1 VEGLLLRL
9 SALDPDAE
17 AALRVIAYFDALVT
31 RGASAPALVRAAAAL
46 AECPAGLWRPDG
58 TVVRYR
64 PDGEPLP
71 SVRADFPAT
80 ALAAGPGG
88 VWLER
93 PDGPGPLDSLVL
105 ERMALAAVTAA
116 HAGRPGPQPTDPAL
130 VELVLADDSPAE
142 GRVRA
147 LRLLGLVPGR
157 PLAVVAVRG
166 AAPGR
171 PPQARPTECRAPHA
185 VVEGVIAVLVQPPP
199 APDAFAGP
207 AVPPGVV
214 VGIGDAVDA
223 ERARTSWAQARV
235 ALRFAVAGDAEAA
248 VVRHDGLGALAVLA
262 ALPPEE
268 LRRRPELAAV
278 EAYAARPGGEGDLA
292 AVAAFCRSGSLRGA
306 AAHLHLHH
314 SSVADRVA
322 RAGRAL
328 GWELS
333 EPADRF
339 RAMLALTLR
348 RLSRD

>member
-1 VEGLLLRL
+1 MPPPRSPNARRACGGRTAR
-9 SALDPDAE
+9 SCA
-17 AALRVIAYFDALVT
+17 T
-31 RGASAPALVRAAAAL
+31 GA
-46 AECPAGLWRPDG
+46 
-58 TVVRYR
+58 
-64 PDGEPLP
+64 DGEPLP
-71 SVRADFPAT
+71 SVRGNFPAT

-116 HAGRPGPQPTDPAL
+116 HTNRPGPQPADPAL
-130 VELVLADDSPAE
+130 VELVLADGTPAE

-166 AAPGR
+166 AVPGR
-171 PPQARPTECRAPHA
+171 PRRPARRNAGLRTRWWKAWSRSSCGRRRHRTRSWARRCR
-185 VVEGVIAVLVQPPP
+185 P
-199 APDAFAGP
+199 ASWSASGTRWTPSGP
-207 AVPPGVV
+207 
-214 VGIGDAVDA
+214 
-223 ERARTSWAQARV
+223 RTSWAQARV

-292 AVAAFCRSGSLRGA
+292 AVEAFCRSGSLRGA

-328 GWELS
+328 GWELP